1 MNPQFMPQFAPLVVL
16 AFLGT
21 CFLLFVLAVVTL
33 VSLLLRK
40 WWVVKFAALGAGAVI
55 GVYAF
60 LLFGASFMSEE
71 TALTPNGKKYFCEID
86 CHIAYSIESVTTA
99 KTVGVAPQQAAAS
112 GTFYVVKVKTWFDEN
127 TISSHRPK
135 DAPLTPNP
143 RRVSIVDE
151 QGHEYA
157 LSSAVIAAVRYSEAN
172 SSPLTRPLRPGES
185 YTTDLVFDLPDSVRN
200 ARLFITDDDAVS
212 ALLIGHE
219 NSPLH
224 KRILFQLDARAKSAA
239 R

>member
-21 CFLLFVLAVVTL
+21 CFLLFVAAIVTL
-33 VSLLLRK
+33 VSALWRK
-40 WWVVKFAALGAGAVI
+40 WWMVKFAALGAGAVI
-55 GVYAF
+55 GVYAV

-71 TALTPNGKKYFCEID
+71 TVLTPNGKKYFCEID
-86 CHIAYSIESVTTA
+86 CHVAYSIEGVTTA
-99 KTVGVAPQQAAAS
+99 KTTGVAPQQATAS
-112 GTFYVVKVKTWFDEN
+112 GTFYVVRVKTWFDEN

-135 DAPLTPNP
+135 DMPLTPNP
-143 RRVSIVDE
+143 RRVAIVDE

-157 LSSAVIAAVRYSEAN
+157 PSAAGIAAVQYSEVN
-172 SSPLTRPLRPGES
+172 SSPLTQPLRPGES
-185 YTTDLVFDLPDSVRN
+185 YTTDLVFDLPDGVRDP
-200 ARLFITDDDAVS
+200 RLFITDDDAVS

-224 KRILFQLDARAKSAA
+224 KRVLFQLDVKAKSAA